1 MEAAQEDAGGEAQEE
16 VLEESAEKDGVV
28 EAQEEVLEEA
38 WGVSELVQQL

>member
-1 MEAAQEDAGGEAQEE
+1 MEAVQEDAGGEDQVE

-38 WGVSELVQQL
+38 WGVSELAQQL